1 MIKQKEV
8 IQVYSVVEK
17 GGGGDTTLMLVLPP
31 ATGDKILTQQIFMFD
46 PLTAPKIWP

>member
-1 MIKQKEV
+1 MIKRKEV

-17 GGGGDTTLMLVLPP
+17 GGNTTLMLVLPP

>member
-17 GGGGDTTLMLVLPP
+17 GGGDTTYELVLPP
-31 ATGDKILTQQIFMFD
+31 ATVDKILTQQIFMFD

>member
-8 IQVYSVVEK
+8 IHVYSVVEK
-17 GGGGDTTLMLVLPP
+17 GGDTTYVLVLPP
-31 ATGDKILTQQIFMFD
+31 ATVDKILTQQIFMFD